1 VAHCGVTQLPPSVA
15 FKSAWLVRTA
25 AEAADAEMPGPEEY
39 ATKVL
44 DIDELDALVLVS
56 MVLDKVPDAM
66 ESDAGLQ
73 V

>member
-1 VAHCGVTQLPPSVA
+1 VQTV
-15 FKSAWLVRTA
+15 
-25 AEAADAEMPGPEEY
+25 AEATDAEMPGPKEHE
-39 ATKVL
+39 TKVL

-66 ESDAGLQ
+66 KYDAGPQ

>member
-1 VAHCGVTQLPPSVA
+1 
-15 FKSAWLVRTA
+15 VRTA
-25 AEAADAEMPGPEEY
+25 AEATDAEMLGPEEY

-66 ESDAGLQ
+66 ESDVGLQ

>member
-1 VAHCGVTQLPPSVA
+1 VQIV
-15 FKSAWLVRTA
+15 
-25 AEAADAEMPGPEEY
+25 AEATDAE
-39 ATKVL
+39 TKVL

>member
-1 VAHCGVTQLPPSVA
+1 VQTVAET
-15 FKSAWLVRTA
+15 T
-25 AEAADAEMPGPEEY
+25 DAEMPGPMECE
-39 ATKVL
+39 TKVL

-66 ESDAGLQ
+66 ESDAGPQ

>member
-1 VAHCGVTQLPPSVA
+1 VQTIS
-15 FKSAWLVRTA
+15 
-25 AEAADAEMPGPEEY
+25 EATDAEMAGPKEHE
-39 ATKVL
+39 TKVL

-66 ESDAGLQ
+66 ESNAGPQ

>member
-1 VAHCGVTQLPPSVA
+1 
-15 FKSAWLVRTA
+15 VRTA
-25 AEAADAEMPGPEEY
+25 AEAIDAEMLGPEEY

>member
-1 VAHCGVTQLPPSVA
+1 
-15 FKSAWLVRTA
+15 VRTA

>member
-1 VAHCGVTQLPPSVA
+1 ML
-15 FKSAWLVRTA
+15 
-25 AEAADAEMPGPEEY
+25 GPKEHE
-39 ATKVL
+39 TKVL
-44 DIDELDALVLVS
+44 DEFDALVRVS

>member
-1 VAHCGVTQLPPSVA
+1 
-15 FKSAWLVRTA
+15 
-25 AEAADAEMPGPEEY
+25 MPGPKEHE
-39 ATKVL
+39 TKVL

-66 ESDAGLQ
+66 KSDARLQ